1 MADWEGSLGLEEWH
15 SGKFPGLSFFPCI
28 PDLADEEG
36 NNLEMPIG
44 ADSKNPALFSQR
56 IRKGASWQAENF

>member
-1 MADWEGSLGLEEWH
+1 MAGWEESLGPKEWH
-15 SGKFPGLSFFPCI
+15 SGEFSGFFSPCI

-44 ADSKNPALFSQR
+44 ADSKNPALFSQK
-56 IRKGASWQAENF
+56 IGKGESWQAENF